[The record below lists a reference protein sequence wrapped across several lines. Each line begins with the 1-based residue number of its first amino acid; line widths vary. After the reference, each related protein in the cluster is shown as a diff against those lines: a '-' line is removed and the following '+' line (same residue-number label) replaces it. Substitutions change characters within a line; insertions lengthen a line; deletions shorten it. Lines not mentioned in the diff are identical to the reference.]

1 MRNIVFISSV
11 LFLVAGF
18 ANYGNTHDYDHGS
31 VQEEAVESMPNTK
44 APNVILLGDLAKV
57 PQDVKAKL
65 PTGYSWRTDQNLDIK
80 IDTGNPD
87 DPRGLFLIKEG
98 ITDIDQIMKWSQER
112 GKEEVYLLYD
122 IEIDPNV
129 ETQPF
134 FEPLDII
141 FNYTVERLQLSWEKH
156 IKHFIFIPEA
166 YADNIYP
173 PLGYCVPPVIVPAG
187 ACFNNTF
194 PDDNP
199 GDGQIPSIQLC
210 FMACSMYWH
219 YTLRMQTHMMN
230 NLVDYQ
236 SGNVRSQVDCLKN
249 VHGAGWIKNPVNL
262 RIELYINAVD
272 TRNAVCAVYPGGGCC
287 GSSGVAGC
295 AEIGPK
301 TTPRTTYNRRMWISD
316 LQERNNWNVSRH
328 EIMHSYGYT
337 DAQTAVD
344 LDQSDS
350 CRASQYIYY

>member
-1 MRNIVFISSV
+1 
-11 LFLVAGF
+11 
-18 ANYGNTHDYDHGS
+18 
-31 VQEEAVESMPNTK
+31 
-44 APNVILLGDLAKV
+44 
-57 PQDVKAKL
+57 
-65 PTGYSWRTDQNLDIK
+65 
-80 IDTGNPD
+80 
-87 DPRGLFLIKEG
+87 LFLIREG
-98 ITDIDQIMKWSQER
+98 ITNMDEIMKWSQER

-122 IEIDPNV
+122 TDIDPNV

-141 FNYTVERLQLSWEKH
+141 FSYTIERLQFSWEKH
-156 IKHFIFIPEA
+156 IKDFIFTPEA
-166 YADNIYP
+166 YADMVG
-173 PLGYCVPPVIVPAG
+173 PLGYCSPPVVPPGSCSNEI
-187 ACFNNTF
+187 F
-194 PDDNP
+194 PDDDP
-199 GDGQIPSIQLC
+199 GDGQTPSLKIC
-210 FMACSMYWH
+210 FMACSRYWH
-219 YTLRMQTHMMN
+219 HFMPMRRHLTN
-230 NLVDYQ
+230 NLANYQ

-262 RIELYINAVD
+262 RIELYINGTD

-301 TTPRTTYNRRMWISD
+301 TTPRTTYNRRIWISD
-316 LQERNNWNVSRH
+316 ANERNNWNVSRH

-337 DAQTAVD
+337 DAQTAVN